1 VTFVLQDEDKLL
13 LRETLRES
21 IENNE
26 VAGASVLLLEK
37 GQEVVYLEDGMA
49 DRENGLPI
57 RRDTIFRLYSMSK
70 PVTGAAVL
78 MLMERGKLDL
88 YDPVSRYLPGFKHQ
102 LVEDNGRILQVQ
114 REMTIHDLLSM
125 TSGLVYGGAHAAG
138 RETEALFR
146 EIDRRLLTD
155 DPMSTTEAV
164 NRMGGCKLASQPG
177 SMWHYGTSADVLG
190 AVVEAASGSRFG
202 DFLRQE
208 MFEPL
213 GMTDTGFWVPE
224 DKRPRLAK
232 TYQDDGQGGLT
243 LYTGNNLGIINAMDR
258 DPAFESGG
266 AGLVS
271 TIDDYAKFAT
281 MLLNGGKHGGGAI
294 LKPATVRYFASPSLN
309 DEQQKGFERTF
320 ATMRGYNYAN
330 LTRIMTHSGQAAML
344 TGQGEYGWDGWLGA
358 FFSNLPAEGL
368 TFLLMMQKKDAGTTR
383 LTRKLRNI
391 ILGSY

>member
-1 VTFVLQDEDKLL
+1 MLQDKELL
-13 LRETLRES
+13 RLRETLRES
-21 IENNE
+21 IANNE

-37 GQEVVYLEDGMA
+37 GQEVLYLEDGLA
-49 DRENGLPI
+49 DREHGLPI
-57 RRDTIFRLYSMSK
+57 KRDTIFRLYSMSK

-102 LVEDNGRILQVQ
+102 LVEENGRIIQVQ

-125 TSGLVYGGAHAAG
+125 TSGLVYGGTHAAG

-146 EIDRRLLTD
+146 EIDRRLLSD
-155 DPMSTTEAV
+155 DPMSTWEAM
-164 NRMGGCKLASQPG
+164 NRMGECKLASQPG
-177 SMWHYGTSADVLG
+177 AMWHYGTSADVLG
-190 AVVEAASGSRFG
+190 AVVEAASDSRFG
-202 DFLRQE
+202 EFLRQE

-213 GMTDTGFWVPE
+213 GMSDTGFWVPA
-224 DKRPRLAK
+224 DKQPRLAK

-243 LYTGNNLGIINAMDR
+243 LYTGNNLGIINGMDR

-266 AGLVS
+266 AGLAS

-281 MLLNGGKHGGGAI
+281 MLLNEGKHDGGSI

-309 DEQQKGFERTF
+309 DEQLKGFEKTF

-358 FFSNLPAEGL
+358 FFSNMPAEGL

-391 ILGSY
+391 ILSSY